1 MPQNRQREPQF
12 GIAEE
17 RCRRGPLNTI

>member
-17 RCRRGPLNTI
+17 LCRRGPLNTI